1 MAHYKAIEEL
11 RPDAVRQNRDS
22 LPTQLH
28 GTEPLG
34 YIFTKIKT
42 TTTAIELKKPRGKV
56 TDNTNEL
63 LKASSANHNTSPMV
77 GKGLASASPFFYAQ
91 PSGIPLTEDA
101 VKKKEETSKHQH
113 RGKTPSGRYT
123 FFAHG
128 AGQGEARSKK
138 EETSK
143 QIDPIN

>member
-1 MAHYKAIEEL
+1 MAHYKATEEL

-28 GTEPLG
+28 GTELSG
-34 YIFTKIKT
+34 YCCGQTPKDKIVT
-42 TTTAIELKKPRGKV
+42 RLKKPRGKV

-91 PSGIPLTEDA
+91 PSGISLAGDA

>member
-1 MAHYKAIEEL
+1 
-11 RPDAVRQNRDS
+11 
-22 LPTQLH
+22 
-28 GTEPLG
+28 
-34 YIFTKIKT
+34 
-42 TTTAIELKKPRGKV
+42 
-56 TDNTNEL
+56 
-63 LKASSANHNTSPMV
+63 MV

-91 PSGIPLTEDA
+91 VDPPGWGSGE
-101 VKKKEETSKHQH
+101 KKEETSKHQH

>member
-1 MAHYKAIEEL
+1 MAHYKATEEL

-28 GTEPLG
+28 GTELSG
-34 YIFTKIKT
+34 YCCGQTPKDKIVT
-42 TTTAIELKKPRGKV
+42 RLKKPRGKV

-91 PSGIPLTEDA
+91 VDPPSPWLG
-101 VKKKEETSKHQH
+101 K
-113 RGKTPSGRYT
+113 RGKERRNKQAPAPRQNPFGALHFFCPRCWSGRS
-123 FFAHG
+123 
-128 AGQGEARSKK
+128 QVK
-138 EETSK
+138 ERRNK
-143 QIDPIN
+143 QAD

>member
-1 MAHYKAIEEL
+1 MAHYKATEEL

-28 GTEPLG
+28 GTELSG
-34 YIFTKIKT
+34 YCCGQTPKDKIVT
-42 TTTAIELKKPRGKV
+42 RLKKPRGKV

-91 PSGIPLTEDA
+91 VDPPGWGS

>member
-1 MAHYKAIEEL
+1 MAHYKATEEL

-91 PSGIPLTEDA
+91 VDPPGWGSGE
-101 VKKKEETSKHQH
+101 KKEETSKHQH

>member
-1 MAHYKAIEEL
+1 MAHYKATEEL

-28 GTEPLG
+28 GTELSG
-34 YIFTKIKT
+34 YCCGQTPKDKIVT
-42 TTTAIELKKPRGKV
+42 RLKKPRGKV

-91 PSGIPLTEDA
+91 VDPPGWGSGE
-101 VKKKEETSKHQH
+101 KKEETSKHQH

>member
-1 MAHYKAIEEL
+1 MAHYKATEEL

-42 TTTAIELKKPRGKV
+42 ATT
-56 TDNTNEL
+56 
-63 LKASSANHNTSPMV
+63 
-77 GKGLASASPFFYAQ
+77 FYAQ